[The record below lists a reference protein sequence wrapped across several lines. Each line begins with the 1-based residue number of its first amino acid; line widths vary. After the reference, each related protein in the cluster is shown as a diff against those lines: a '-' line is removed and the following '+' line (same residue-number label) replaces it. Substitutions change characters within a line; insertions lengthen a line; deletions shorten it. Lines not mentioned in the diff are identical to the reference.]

1 MDLYKKFAGTSR
13 QSFKL
18 DYIAKLELGI
28 GKLDYYELGY
38 ESMQDFMQKDFST
51 FVKYNIIDT
60 ILIKLLD
67 DKLNFITLMRNV
79 CNIGLV
85 EYESIFRSLPYILGA
100 LVIQARNNNVLFLTD
115 SNKSEDKKEEN
126 LGFTRCVCLSN
137 KSRIL
142 S

>member
-126 LGFTRCVCLSN
+126 LGFTRSVCLSN

>member
-1 MDLYKKFAGTSR
+1 
-13 QSFKL
+13 
-18 DYIAKLELGI
+18 
-28 GKLDYYELGY
+28 
-38 ESMQDFMQKDFST
+38 MQDFMQKDFST

-126 LGFTRCVCLSN
+126 LGFTRSVCLSN